1 MRYCFIVCATLA
13 GLSCLWM
20 TGCGKSGRPE
30 VETVAVSG
38 TVQLDGSPLEGAE
51 VNFLAADYAGVAT
64 TDASGKYQMKAQPGE
79 NKVYIRK
86 YEGDYDPTM
95 TGSDTGGGGGPKQLV
110 PAKYSDPDKTELKF
124 TVPNDDVNNADFQL
138 TSQ

>member
-1 MRYCFIVCATLA
+1 MIA
-13 GLSCLWM
+13 GISVLVA
-20 TGCGKSGRPE
+20 TGCGRSGRPRI
-30 VETVAVSG
+30 ETVAVSG
-38 TVQLDGSPLEGAE
+38 TVQLDGQPLEGAE
-51 VNFLAADYAGVAT
+51 VNFLTAEYAGIAT
-64 TDASGKYQMKAQPGE
+64 TDASGKYRMTAQPGE

-124 TVPNDDVNNADFQL
+124 TVPDDDVDNADFQL